1 MSYSI
6 IRVEKIKS
14 SVNTTGIQKH
24 VQRENNN
31 YGNEDIQQELT
42 QENYDLVNE
51 EPINFNDEI
60 EKKIE
65 ERYTVNRAIRKDAV
79 KHIDGIVTTDKDYFD
94 DLTLEQTRDYFND
107 SLDFIKDEYGEENIL
122 YATVHMDEA
131 TPHMHFGFVPITDD
145 GRLSAKKMLGN
156 KKAFT
161 DFQNRY
167 NEHMNRRGYNLER
180 GESKHITGAK
190 HEEMNVYK
198 QKTSYHK
205 QEMERQ
211 QKEVESLKDK
221 KQSIEKEMN
230 EQITS
235 SKAHIDDLQ
244 NKYKELGEMYQKD
257 KERLEKP
264 LNVEY
269 EQETKVEGGLFNKEE
284 VQTGNVVLKESD
296 FNELLEQSKSA
307 NRILERYEDLNN
319 GTEMTKLRNE
329 IDDLKQ
335 NLDKAVEFHEEDE
348 QEIKQLHSENK
359 LLKHENQSL
368 RTENKKQVEVINGVK
383 DVFHNTMNA
392 FEKVLGKERFKNCV
406 LKVDKMLNN
415 NQTFRNLVVG
425 FDDKYKEVFTRN
437 DKLNLAKENMYVSQ
451 KINVKDMDKQIV
463 ESELETS
470 DSLLTLEINVRDKDF
485 KQFLEEPD
493 KYVVV
498 APVNMDDKPLLISL
512 DNIDLDKPLEFDKDL
527 GLGESQ
533 EIDMDLD
540 LDLER

>member
-31 YGNEDIQQELT
+31 YSNEDIQQELT

-107 SLDFIKDEYGEENIL
+107 SLDFIKDEYGEDNIL

-131 TPHMHFGFVPITDD
+131 TPHMHFGVVPITDD
-145 GRLSAKKMLGN
+145 GRLSAKQMLGN

-167 NEHMNRRGYNLER
+167 NEHMNCKGYNLER

-190 HEEMNVYK
+190 HEEMNTYK
-198 QKTSYHK
+198 QKTNYHK

-211 QKEVESLKDK
+211 QKEVELLKDK

-230 EQITS
+230 EKITS
-235 SKAHIDDLQ
+235 SKVHIDDLQ

-296 FNELLEQSKSA
+296 LNELLEQSESA

-359 LLKHENQSL
+359 RLKNENRSL
-368 RTENKKQVEVINGVK
+368 RTENKKQVEVINRVK
-383 DVFHNTMNA
+383 DAFHNTMNA
-392 FEKVLGKERFKNCV
+392 FEKVLGKEKFENCV

-415 NQTFRNLVVG
+415 KQTFRNLVVG

-493 KYVVV
+493 KYIVV
-498 APVNMDDKPLLISL
+498 APLNMDDNPFLISL
-512 DNIDLDKPLEFDKDL
+512 DDIDLDKPLEFDKDL
-527 GLGESQ
+527 GLGESH
-533 EIDMDLD
+533 ELDMDF
-540 LDLER
+540 DLELER

>member
-24 VQRENNN
+24 VQRENAN
-31 YGNEDIQQELT
+31 YSNEDIQQELT
-42 QENYDLVNE
+42 QENYDLINE

-79 KHIDGIVTTDKDYFD
+79 KHVDGIVTTDKDYFD
-94 DLTLEQTRDYFND
+94 NLTLEQTRDYFND

-131 TPHMHFGFVPITDD
+131 TPHMHFGFVPITND
-145 GRLSAKKMLGN
+145 GRLSAKQMLGN

-167 NEHMNRRGYNLER
+167 NEHMNRRGYKLER
-180 GESKHITGAK
+180 GKSKHITGAK
-190 HEEMNVYK
+190 HEEMNAYK
-198 QKTSYHK
+198 QKTNYHK

-221 KQSIEKEMN
+221 KQNIEKEMN
-230 EQITS
+230 KQIAS
-235 SKAHIDDLQ
+235 SKAHIEDLQ
-244 NKYKELGEMYQKD
+244 GKYKELGEMYQKD

-269 EQETKVEGGLFNKEE
+269 EKETKREGGLFNREE

-319 GTEMTKLRNE
+319 GTEIAKLRNE

-359 LLKHENQSL
+359 RLENENQSL
-368 RTENKKQVEVINGVK
+368 RTENKKQVEMINEVK
-383 DVFHNTMNA
+383 DAFHNTMNV

-406 LKVDKMLNN
+406 LKVDKMLNS

-425 FDDKYKEVFTRN
+425 FDDKYKEVFMRN

-451 KINVKDMDKQIV
+451 DISIKDMDKRII

-470 DSLLTLEINVRDKDF
+470 EGFLSIEIDLNDEDF
-485 KQFLEEPD
+485 KAYLEEPE
-493 KYVVV
+493 KYIV
-498 APVNMDDKPLLISL
+498 ALPVTMDEESIFVSL
-512 DNIDLDKPLEFDKDL
+512 EDIELDKPLEFDKDL
-527 GLGESQ
+527 GLGESH
-533 EIDMDLD
+533 ELNMDF
-540 LDLER
+540 DLELER

>member
-6 IRVEKIKS
+6 IRVEKVKS

-24 VQRENNN
+24 VQRENNK
-31 YGNEDIQQELT
+31 YSNEDIQQELT

-65 ERYTVNRAIRKDAV
+65 ERYMVNRAIRKDAV
-79 KHIDGIVTTDKDYFD
+79 KHIDGIVTTDKNYFD
-94 DLTLEQTRDYFND
+94 DLTLEQTRGYFND

-131 TPHMHFGFVPITDD
+131 TPHMHFGVVPITDD

-167 NEHMNRRGYNLER
+167 NEYMNRRGYNLER

-190 HEEMNVYK
+190 HEEMNAYK
-198 QKTSYHK
+198 QKTNYHK

-211 QKEVESLKDK
+211 QKEVESLKDE
-221 KQSIEKEMN
+221 KQNIEKEMN

-244 NKYKELGEMYQKD
+244 DKYKELGEMYEKD

-264 LNVEY
+264 LNIQY
-269 EQETKVEGGLFNKEE
+269 EHEIKEEGGLFNKQE
-284 VQTGNVVLKESD
+284 VKTGNVVLKQEEFD
-296 FNELLEQSKSA
+296 ELLEQSKSA
-307 NRILERYEDLNN
+307 NRILDRYDDLNS
-319 GTEMTKLRNE
+319 GTEITELRNQ
-329 IDDLKQ
+329 IDEMNKDI
-335 NLDKAVEFHEEDE
+335 DKLIDSDKENKREKE
-348 QEIKQLHSENK
+348 QLRSKNKQLSNI
-359 LLKHENQSL
+359 NQSL
-368 RTENKKQVEVINGVK
+368 KTENKKQLEVINGVK
-383 DVFHNTMNA
+383 DTFHNTMNA
-392 FEKVLGKERFKNCV
+392 FEKVLGKDRFKNCV

-415 NQTFRNLVVG
+415 NQFFRNLVVG
-425 FDDKYKEVFTRN
+425 FDDKYKEIFTRN

-451 KINVKDMDKQIV
+451 KMDIKDMDKQVIEAEF
-463 ESELETS
+463 ESMNGVFTKEV
-470 DSLLTLEINVRDKDF
+470 NVSHEKF
-485 KQFLEEPD
+485 MEYLNQPE
-493 KYVVV
+493 KYMMVV
-498 APVNMDDKPLLISL
+498 PMSMDDEPLFMSI
-512 DNIDLDKPLEFDKDL
+512 DDIDLDKPLEFDKDL
-527 GLGESQ
+527 GIGDSQ
-533 EIDMDLD
+533 EIDIDLG

>member
-122 YATVHMDEA
+122 YATIHMDEA

-198 QKTSYHK
+198 QKTNYHK

-319 GTEMTKLRNE
+319 GNEMTKLRNE

-359 LLKHENQSL
+359 RLKHENQSL

-383 DVFHNTMNA
+383 DAFHNTMNA
-392 FEKVLGKERFKNCV
+392 FEKVLGKDRFKNCV

-470 DSLLTLEINVRDKDF
+470 DSLLTLEINVQDKDF

-493 KYVVV
+493 KYIVV

>member
-24 VQRENNN
+24 VQRENAN
-31 YGNEDIQQELT
+31 YSNEDIQQELT

-60 EKKIE
+60 EKKVE

-79 KHIDGIVTTDKDYFD
+79 KHVDGIVTTDKDYFD
-94 DLTLEQTRDYFND
+94 NLTLEQTRDYFND

-131 TPHMHFGFVPITDD
+131 TPHMHFGFVPITND
-145 GRLSAKKMLGN
+145 GRLSAKQMLGN

-167 NEHMNRRGYNLER
+167 NEHMNRRGYKLER
-180 GESKHITGAK
+180 GKSKHITGAK
-190 HEEMNVYK
+190 HEEMNAYK
-198 QKTSYHK
+198 QKTNYHK

-221 KQSIEKEMN
+221 KQNIEKEMN
-230 EQITS
+230 KQIAS

-244 NKYKELGEMYQKD
+244 GKYKELGEMYQKD

-269 EQETKVEGGLFNKEE
+269 EKETKIEGGLFNREE

-319 GTEMTKLRNE
+319 GTEIAKLRNE

-348 QEIKQLHSENK
+348 QEIKQLSSENK
-359 LLKHENQSL
+359 RLKNENQSL

-383 DVFHNTMNA
+383 DAFYNTMNV

-406 LKVDKMLNN
+406 LKVDKMLNS

-425 FDDKYKEVFTRN
+425 FDDKYKEVFMRN
-437 DKLNLAKENMYVSQ
+437 DKLNLAKEHMYVSQ
-451 KINVKDMDKQIV
+451 DISIKDMDKQII

-470 DSLLTLEINVRDKDF
+470 EGFLSIEIDLSDEDF
-485 KQFLEEPD
+485 KAYLEEPE
-493 KYVVV
+493 KYIV
-498 APVNMDDKPLLISL
+498 ALPVTMDEESIFVSL
-512 DNIDLDKPLEFDKDL
+512 EDIELDKPLEFDKDL
-527 GLGESQ
+527 GLGESH
-533 EIDMDLD
+533 ELDMEF
-540 LDLER
+540 DLELER

>member
-198 QKTSYHK
+198 QKTNYHK

-319 GTEMTKLRNE
+319 GNEMTKLRNE

-348 QEIKQLHSENK
+348 QKIKQLHSENK
-359 LLKHENQSL
+359 RLKHENQSL

-383 DVFHNTMNA
+383 DAFHNTMNA
-392 FEKVLGKERFKNCV
+392 FEKVLGKDRFKNCV

-470 DSLLTLEINVRDKDF
+470 DSLLTLEINVQDKDF

-493 KYVVV
+493 KYIVV
-498 APVNMDDKPLLISL
+498 APVNMDDKPLLI
-512 DNIDLDKPLEFDKDL
+512 
-527 GLGESQ
+527 
-533 EIDMDLD
+533 
-540 LDLER
+540 

>member
-6 IRVEKIKS
+6 IRVEKVKN

-24 VQRENNN
+24 VQRENNK
-31 YGNEDIQQELT
+31 YSNEDIQQELT

-79 KHIDGIVTTDKDYFD
+79 KHIDGIVTTDKNYFD

-131 TPHMHFGFVPITDD
+131 TPHMHFGVVPITDD

-167 NEHMNRRGYNLER
+167 NEYMNQRGYNLER
-180 GESKHITGAK
+180 GKSKHITGAK
-190 HEEMNVYK
+190 HEEMNAYK
-198 QKTSYHK
+198 QKTNYHK

-211 QKEVESLKDK
+211 QKEVESLKDE
-221 KQSIEKEMN
+221 KQNIEKEMN

-244 NKYKELGEMYQKD
+244 DKYKELGEMYEKD

-264 LNVEY
+264 LNIQY
-269 EQETKVEGGLFNKEE
+269 EHEIKEEGGLFNKQE
-284 VQTGNVVLKESD
+284 VKTGNVVLKQEEFD
-296 FNELLEQSKSA
+296 ELLEQSKSA
-307 NRILERYEDLNN
+307 NRILDRYDDLNS
-319 GTEMTKLRNE
+319 GTEITELRNQ
-329 IDDLKQ
+329 IDEMNKDI
-335 NLDKAVEFHEEDE
+335 DKLIDSDKENKREKE
-348 QEIKQLHSENK
+348 QLRSKNKQLSNI
-359 LLKHENQSL
+359 NQSL
-368 RTENKKQVEVINGVK
+368 KTENKKQLEVINGVK
-383 DVFHNTMNA
+383 DTFHNTMNA
-392 FEKVLGKERFKNCV
+392 FEKVLGKDRFKNCV

-415 NQTFRNLVVG
+415 NQFFRNLVVG
-425 FDDKYKEVFTRN
+425 FDDKYKEIFTRN

-451 KINVKDMDKQIV
+451 KMDIKDMDKQVIEAEF
-463 ESELETS
+463 ESM
-470 DSLLTLEINVRDKDF
+470 N
-485 KQFLEEPD
+485 
-493 KYVVV
+493 
-498 APVNMDDKPLLISL
+498 
-512 DNIDLDKPLEFDKDL
+512 
-527 GLGESQ
+527 G
-533 EIDMDLD
+533 
-540 LDLER
+540 

>member
-24 VQRENNN
+24 VQRENAN
-31 YGNEDIQQELT
+31 YSNEDIQQELT

-79 KHIDGIVTTDKDYFD
+79 KHVDGIVTTDKDYFD
-94 DLTLEQTRDYFND
+94 NLTLEQTRDYFND

-131 TPHMHFGFVPITDD
+131 TPHMHFGFVPITND
-145 GRLSAKKMLGN
+145 GRLSAKQMLGN

-167 NEHMNRRGYNLER
+167 NEHMNRRGYKLER
-180 GESKHITGAK
+180 GKSKHITGAK
-190 HEEMNVYK
+190 HEEMNAYK
-198 QKTSYHK
+198 QKTNYHK

-221 KQSIEKEMN
+221 KQNIEKEMN
-230 EQITS
+230 KQIAS

-244 NKYKELGEMYQKD
+244 GKYKELGEMYQKD

-269 EQETKVEGGLFNKEE
+269 EKETKIEGGLFNREE

-319 GTEMTKLRNE
+319 GTEIAKLRNE

-348 QEIKQLHSENK
+348 QEIKQLSSEK
-359 LLKHENQSL
+359 KRLKNENQSL

-383 DVFHNTMNA
+383 DAFYNTMNV

-406 LKVDKMLNN
+406 LKVDKMLNS

-425 FDDKYKEVFTRN
+425 FDDKYKEVFMRN
-437 DKLNLAKENMYVSQ
+437 DKLNLAKEHMYVSQ
-451 KINVKDMDKQIV
+451 DISIKDMDKQII

-470 DSLLTLEINVRDKDF
+470 EGFLSIEIDLSDEDF
-485 KQFLEEPD
+485 KAYLEEPE
-493 KYVVV
+493 KYIV
-498 APVNMDDKPLLISL
+498 ALPVTMDEESIFVSL
-512 DNIDLDKPLEFDKDL
+512 EDIELDKPLEFDKDL
-527 GLGESQ
+527 GLGESH
-533 EIDMDLD
+533 ELDMEF
-540 LDLER
+540 DLELER